1 MESDWFVASLDS
13 MRDAVD
19 EACAALAA
27 VATILE
33 PCRED
38 RLAGMPLVEMLHRMT
53 EVGGPDARMSAMLAV
68 RRYEQTVHVFRA
80 ELTRHLVEDEG
91 LTLSLPRGTSPSLA
105 SAPAACWHRRPN
117 GPRSDRRLA
126 PNAPRS
132 SDSGPWSLDAPWG
145 CTGTTKG
152 PACSGA
158 SQPGGF

>member
-53 EVGGPDARMSAMLAV
+53 EVGGPDARMSAMLAG

-91 LTLSLPRGTSPSLA
+91 LTLSAAARYLHVSRQRAGRLLV
-105 SAPAACWHRRPN
+105 SAPERSAL
-117 GPRSDRRLA
+117 GPSSGTE
-126 PNAPRS
+126 RS
-132 SDSGPWSLDAPWG
+132 SVI
-145 CTGTTKG
+145 
-152 PACSGA
+152 
-158 SQPGGF
+158 